1 MRLTLWYVSTLRY
14 YEPTNS
20 YDNDAV
26 DDPMVFNYP
35 KSSKGQS
42 KGEGD
47 KCDQKTGGDCAY
59 CVNKQ
64 DSWCKDNDWDGQCKS
79 MCLEQ
84 HCKPVCSESSRK
96 HVNMHVGGPEVLP
109 KWDTTEV
116 TPVSMMSP
124 HELGADRSYAYAPDE
139 FERHL
144 ALAPAVKG
152 AIKCVMGSH
161 VAAIKKNG
169 GASLFLETARFH
181 HAGTLHGSVMRDYA
195 QTLGRMRTEA
205 RDAHTD
211 AETGLMEISEEQL
224 EAMAY
229 DKAVKKECKAMAGG
243 GEKEYSAEFK
253 CEVDQPRFWIKW
265 LGRKAFKEIWANE
278 KLKKAMFQDPCCAH
292 LGKKVLGVTPLGMV
306 ASVTAG
312 DDN

>member
-1 MRLTLWYVSTLRY
+1 
-14 YEPTNS
+14 
-20 YDNDAV
+20 
-26 DDPMVFNYP
+26 MVFNYP
-35 KSSKGQS
+35 KSSKSQS
-42 KGEGD
+42 LP
-47 KCDQKTGGDCAY
+47 KTGLCDKATGGACAY

-64 DSWCKDNDWDGQCKS
+64 DTWCKSNVWDGQCKS

-84 HCKPVCSESSRK
+84 HCKPVCSGSSRK
-96 HVNMHVGGPEVLP
+96 LMNMHVEGPTVLP

-124 HELGADRSYAYAPDE
+124 HELGDDRSYAYAPDE

-144 ALAPAVKG
+144 ASTTISKG
-152 AIKCVMGSH
+152 AKCVMGSH

-169 GASLFLETARFH
+169 GAAVFLETARFH

-211 AETGLMEISEEQL
+211 AETGLMEISEERL

-229 DKAVKKECKAMAGG
+229 VNSVQEECKAMAGG
-243 GEKEYSAEFK
+243 GDYNKKFK
-253 CEVDQPRFWIKW
+253 CQADQPRFWVKW
-265 LGRKAFKEIWANE
+265 LGRKAFKAIWANE
-278 KLKKAMFQDPCCAH
+278 ALKNAMFHDPCCA
-292 LGKKVLGVTPLGMV
+292 GVTPLGKV
-306 ASVTAG
+306 KSKFAG